1 MPLPLVGAGLAAVA
15 RYLAKN
21 GVTQAVKKYGSKA
34 VKAAADAERGV
45 ASKIGSKEGL
55 DVIPGTSMMNRGR
68 GFGLRQKRGEGAKP
82 SNVGSPMAT
91 KTKKPSNLAPPMATK
106 AQRAK
111 NVRSGRQRMYG
122 GAGLTGAAAGLSLM
136 PSEGDKWDENE
147 AGRTKTT
154 TPKTTTPKVTTPKAT
169 TPKTTTP
176 KVTTPKGEDKFRFP
190 KAEKKNW
197 EDYKSIA
204 EAKKAGSLYYNKDN
218 TPMAAVFKE
227 DLAEEDLATKNP
239 LRNYM
244 NRQIKKNK
252 ARDAARGG
260 IANMGPPME
269 VTLEDGMKA
278 GMKAGGKVRGMKSG
292 GKVRGMNYGGKV
304 EGMKSGGKVR
314 GAGIARKGTRACKIR

>member
-1 MPLPLVGAGLAAVA
+1 MPLPLAGVGLAAVA

-21 GVTQAVKKYGSKA
+21 GITQAVKKYGNKA
-34 VKAAADAERGV
+34 VKAATDAERGV

-55 DVIPGTSMMNRGR
+55 DVIPGTSIMNRGR
-68 GFGLRQKRGEGAKP
+68 GFGLKQKSGEGAKP

-122 GAGLTGAAAGLSLM
+122 GVGAGLTGAATIPSLM

-147 AGRTKTT
+147 AGRTKA
-154 TPKTTTPKVTTPKAT
+154 TTPKAT
-169 TPKTTTP
+169 TPTGTSKATPTTP
-176 KVTTPKGEDKFRFP
+176 TVEYKSSFP

-197 EDYKSIA
+197 EDYNSIA
-204 EAKKAGSLYYNKDN
+204 EAKKAGSLYYSKNGK
-218 TPMAAVFKE
+218 PMAAVFKE
-227 DLAEEDLATKNP
+227 DLAEGET
-239 LRNYM
+239 LRDYM
-244 NRQIKKNK
+244 NQQIKKDK

-269 VTLEDGMKA
+269 VSLKDD
-278 GMKAGGKVRGMKSG
+278 MKAGGKVRGMNYG

-314 GAGIARKGTRACKIR
+314 GAGIARNGTRACKIR

>member
-1 MPLPLVGAGLAAVA
+1 MPFPLAGLGLAAAA
-15 RYLAKN
+15 RYLARY
-21 GVTQAVKKYGSKA
+21 GVKKAVEKYGGKAIKA
-34 VKAAADAERGV
+34 VRDAERGV
-45 ASKIGSKEGL
+45 ASKAGSKEGL
-55 DVIPGTSMMNRGR
+55 DVIPGTSTMNRGR
-68 GFGLRQKRGEGAKP
+68 GFGLKQKRGEGAKP
-82 SNVGSPMAT
+82 SN
-91 KTKKPSNLAPPMATK
+91 LASPMATK

-122 GAGLTGAAAGLSLM
+122 GLSTAATIPSLM
-136 PSEGDKWDENE
+136 PSGGDKWDENE

-154 TPKTTTPKVTTPKAT
+154 TPKTTTPKGI

-176 KVTTPKGEDKFRFP
+176 KGTTPKGITPKTTTPKGEDKFRFP

-204 EAKKAGSLYYNKDN
+204 EAKKAGSLYYSKNGKQ
-218 TPMAAVFKE
+218 MAAVFKE
-227 DLAEEDLATKNP
+227 DLAEGET
-239 LRNYM
+239 LRDYM
-244 NRQIKKNK
+244 NSRIKKNK

-278 GMKAGGKVRGMKSG
+278 G

>member
-15 RYLAKN
+15 RYLGRY

-55 DVIPGTSMMNRGR
+55 DVIPGTSIMNRGR
-68 GFGLRQKRGEGAKP
+68 GFGLKQKRGEGAKP

-106 AQRAK
+106 AQRAE
-111 NVRSGRQRMYG
+111 NLASGRRRYG
-122 GAGLTGAAAGLSLM
+122 GGVGAGLTAAGAAYSLGG
-136 PSEGDKWDENE
+136 SEGDKWDEDE

-154 TPKTTTPKVTTPKAT
+154 TPKTTTPKVTTPTGTSKAT
-169 TPKTTTP
+169 PTTP
-176 KVTTPKGEDKFRFP
+176 KVEYKSSFP

-197 EDYKSIA
+197 EDYNSIA
-204 EAKKAGSLYYNKDN
+204 EAKKAGSLYYSKNGK
-218 TPMAAVFKE
+218 PMAAVFKE
-227 DLAEEDLATKNP
+227 DLAEGET
-239 LRNYM
+239 LRDYM
-244 NRQIKKNK
+244 NQQIKKDK

-260 IANMGPPME
+260 IANSRPPIGIS
-269 VTLEDGMKA
+269 LEDD
-278 GMKAGGKVRGMKSG
+278 MKAGGKVRGMKAG

>member
-1 MPLPLVGAGLAAVA
+1 MPLPLVGVGLAAVA

-21 GVTQAVKKYGSKA
+21 GITQAVKKYGNKA
-34 VKAAADAERGV
+34 VKAATDAERGV

-55 DVIPGTSMMNRGR
+55 DVIPGTSIMNRGR
-68 GFGLRQKRGEGAKP
+68 GFGLKQKSGEGAKP

-122 GAGLTGAAAGLSLM
+122 GVGAGLTGAATIPSLM

-147 AGRTKTT
+147 AGRTKA
-154 TPKTTTPKVTTPKAT
+154 TTPKAT
-169 TPKTTTP
+169 TPKATTP
-176 KVTTPKGEDKFRFP
+176 TGTSKATPTTPTVEYKSSFP

-197 EDYKSIA
+197 EDYNSIA
-204 EAKKAGSLYYNKDN
+204 EAKKAGSLYYSKNGK
-218 TPMAAVFKE
+218 PMAAVFKE
-227 DLAEEDLATKNP
+227 DLAEGET
-239 LRNYM
+239 LRDYM
-244 NRQIKKNK
+244 NQQIKKDK

-269 VTLEDGMKA
+269 VSLKDD
-278 GMKAGGKVRGMKSG
+278 MKAGGKVRGMNYG

-314 GAGIARKGTRACKIR
+314 GAGIARNGTRACKIR

>member
-1 MPLPLVGAGLAAVA
+1 MPLPLVGAGLSAVA
-15 RYLAKN
+15 RYLARY
-21 GVTQAVKKYGSKA
+21 GVTQAAKKYGSKA

-55 DVIPGTSMMNRGR
+55 DVIPGTSIMNRGR
-68 GFGLRQKRGEGAKP
+68 GFGLKQKRGEGAKP

-106 AQRAK
+106 AQRAE
-111 NVRSGRQRMYG
+111 NLASGRRRYRRG
-122 GAGLTGAAAGLSLM
+122 VGAGLTAAGAGYFLGG
-136 PSEGDKWDENE
+136 SEGDKWDEDE

-154 TPKTTTPKVTTPKAT
+154 APKTTTPKVTTPTGTSKAT
-169 TPKTTTP
+169 PTTP
-176 KVTTPKGEDKFRFP
+176 TVEYKSSFP

-197 EDYKSIA
+197 EDYNSIA
-204 EAKKAGSLYYNKDN
+204 EAKKAGSLYYSKNGK
-218 TPMAAVFKE
+218 PMAAVFKE
-227 DLAEEDLATKNP
+227 DLAEGET
-239 LRNYM
+239 LRDYM
-244 NRQIKKNK
+244 NQQIKKDK

-260 IANMGPPME
+260 IANSRPPIGIS
-269 VTLEDGMKA
+269 LEDD
-278 GMKAGGKVRGMKSG
+278 MKAGGKVRGMKAG

>member
-1 MPLPLVGAGLAAVA
+1 MPLPLVGVGLAAVA

-21 GVTQAVKKYGSKA
+21 GITQAVKKYGNKA
-34 VKAAADAERGV
+34 VKAATDAERGV

-55 DVIPGTSMMNRGR
+55 DVIPGTSIMNRGR
-68 GFGLRQKRGEGAKP
+68 GFGLKQKSGEGAKP

-122 GAGLTGAAAGLSLM
+122 GVGAGLTGAATIPSLM
-136 PSEGDKWDENE
+136 PSEGDKWDEDE

-154 TPKTTTPKVTTPKAT
+154 APKTTTPKVTTPTGTSKAT
-169 TPKTTTP
+169 PTTP
-176 KVTTPKGEDKFRFP
+176 TVEYKSSFP

-197 EDYKSIA
+197 EDYNSIA
-204 EAKKAGSLYYNKDN
+204 EAKKAGSLYYSKNGK
-218 TPMAAVFKE
+218 PMAAVFKE
-227 DLAEEDLATKNP
+227 DLAEGET
-239 LRNYM
+239 LRDYM
-244 NRQIKKNK
+244 NQQIKKDK

-260 IANMGPPME
+260 IANSRPPIGIS
-269 VTLEDGMKA
+269 LEDD
-278 GMKAGGKVRGMKSG
+278 MKAGGKVRGMKAG